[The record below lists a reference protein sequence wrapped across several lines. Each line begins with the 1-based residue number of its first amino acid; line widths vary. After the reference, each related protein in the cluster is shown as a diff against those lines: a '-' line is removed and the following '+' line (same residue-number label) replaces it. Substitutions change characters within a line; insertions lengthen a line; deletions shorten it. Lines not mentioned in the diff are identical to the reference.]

1 MNRDNT
7 SQAIPRLIE
16 RYYEQVLELAQGN
29 GDSRDAGALNTSTGT
44 NRSEKNGLLLRLR
57 QGVLG
62 MAVRVVRKV
71 VNYSGLSTDNIVHGR
86 TQQIRDNDFQ
96 NGLVNTE
103 HPGTLEA
110 VEEEE
115 EGQEEGKR
123 ENNKLH
129 RLVTAV

>member
-62 MAVRVVRKV
+62 MAVRVVQKA
-71 VNYSGLSTDNIVHGR
+71 VNYSQLLPIILSMED
-86 TQQIRDNDFQ
+86 QQIRDNDFQ

-115 EGQEEGKR
+115 EGQEERER